1 MAKTPHFLCK
11 GAWVQFLV
19 RELRSCMPSSMGKK
33 KKELLSNINW
43 YEVTVFSFPSV
54 AFTEISSVSVGVVV
68 IVLFSGK
75 LSLKS

>member
-1 MAKTPHFLCK
+1 
-11 GAWVQFLV
+11 
-19 RELRSCMPSSMGKK
+19 MGSVPGQGTKVLHAQKYGQKKK

>member
-11 GAWVQFLV
+11 GARVQFLV
-19 RELRSCMPSSMGKK
+19 RELRSCMPSSVGK
-33 KKELLSNINW
+33 KKELLSNFNW